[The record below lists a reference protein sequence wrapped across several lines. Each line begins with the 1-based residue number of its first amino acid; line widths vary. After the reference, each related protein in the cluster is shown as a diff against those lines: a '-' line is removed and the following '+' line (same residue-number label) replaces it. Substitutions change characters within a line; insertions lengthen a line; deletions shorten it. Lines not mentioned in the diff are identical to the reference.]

1 MAAKASFDDIYDLPD
16 PRAYFRRLSTLDYQI
31 PEQAREVFSLL
42 AKLLRSRTS
51 DDRFSV
57 LDLCCSYGINAALL
71 NHGVTLADL
80 YARYRSAEL
89 ASLTSEELAAA
100 DKEFYARR
108 RSGDV
113 PVVGLDAATRA
124 VGYALKA
131 GLLDAGISENLE
143 AHGPSDGLAGH
154 LADVGLV
161 TVTGGIGYITAATF
175 DRILGSVNAD
185 EPPWVA
191 AFVLRWVDM
200 APISSVLAR
209 YGLTL
214 EALGGHT
221 FRQRRFAD
229 DGERAHA
236 VVQLRRLGLDP
247 HGVESD
253 GYHHAVL
260 YVARPHAEGDAEP
273 LRELLA
279 PAL

>member
-16 PRAYFRRLSTLDYQI
+16 PRAYFRRLSTLHYQI
-31 PEQAREVFSLL
+31 PEHARDVFSLL
-42 AKLLRSRTS
+42 AQLLRTRTGA
-51 DDRFSV
+51 DRVSV

-71 NHGVTLADL
+71 NHDVTLADL

-108 RSGDV
+108 RSADV
-113 PVVGLDAATRA
+113 PVVGLDAATHA

-143 AHGPSDGLAGH
+143 TRGPSDDLAGH
-154 LADVGLV
+154 LADVGLI

-200 APISSVLAR
+200 APIGSVLAR
-209 YGLTL
+209 YGLEL
-214 EALGGHT
+214 EVLGGRT

-229 DGERAHA
+229 DDERAYTIA
-236 VVQLRRLGLDP
+236 QLRRLGLDP
-247 HGVESD
+247 DGVESD

-260 YVARPHAEGDAEP
+260 YVARPHSDGDAVA
-273 LRELLA
+273 LGELMA